1 MIYFAIKTEIELV
14 VLLGCKVLYNTTV
27 GINKKNNLLL
37 NYQLCFALYS
47 ASNSVMRAYN
57 KRLKKYNLTYTQ
69 YLVLLVLWETPGT
82 TLSYL
87 SEKLKLG
94 SGSLSPVLKRMQ
106 NNGLLLKVRSAEDER
121 TINLNLTQKGNEL
134 KETVSKIQEDVS
146 CQTGLTH
153 QDYCDL
159 RDSINE
165 LNKVL
170 ELTDSPRLNIRLS

>member
-1 MIYFAIKTEIELV
+1 M
-14 VLLGCKVLYNTTV
+14 LYTMGVET
-27 GINKKNNLLL
+27 GKKNNLLL
-37 NYQLCFALYS
+37 NHQLCFALYS
-47 ASNSVMRAYN
+47 ACNAVMRAYN
-57 KRLKKYNLTYTQ
+57 KKLGKYNLTYTQ

-106 NNGLLLKVRSAEDER
+106 NNGLLLKIRSAKDGR

-146 CQTGLTH
+146 CQTGLIH

-170 ELTDSPRLNIRLS
+170 ELTDSPRLNLRLS

>member
-1 MIYFAIKTEIELV
+1 M
-14 VLLGCKVLYNTTV
+14 LYTIGVETD
-27 GINKKNNLLL
+27 KKNNLLL
-37 NYQLCFALYS
+37 NHQLCFALYS

-57 KRLKKYNLTYTQ
+57 KRLTKHHLTYTQ

-87 SEKLKLG
+87 SERLKLG

-106 NNGLLLKVRSAEDER
+106 NNGLLLKVRSANDER

-134 KETVSKIQEDVS
+134 KETVSKIQKDVS

-153 QDYCDL
+153 QEYCDL

-170 ELTDSPRLNIRLS
+170 ELTDSPRLSLRLS

>member
-1 MIYFAIKTEIELV
+1 MALS
-14 VLLGCKVLYNTTV
+14 GCKVLYTIGVET
-27 GINKKNNLLL
+27 GKKNNLLL
-37 NYQLCFALYS
+37 NHQLCFALYS

-57 KRLKKYNLTYTQ
+57 KKLTKHHLTYTQ

-106 NNGLLLKVRSAEDER
+106 NNGLLLKVRSAKDER

-146 CQTGLTH
+146 CQTGLSH

-159 RDSINE
+159 RDSIKE

-170 ELTDSPRLNIRLS
+170 ELTDSPRLNLRLS

>member
-1 MIYFAIKTEIELV
+1 MALS
-14 VLLGCKVLYNTTV
+14 GRKVLYTMSVET
-27 GINKKNNLLL
+27 GKKNNLLL
-37 NYQLCFALYS
+37 NHQLCFALYS

-57 KRLKKYNLTYTQ
+57 KRLTKHHLTYTQ

-106 NNGLLLKVRSAEDER
+106 NNGLLLKVRSANDER

-134 KETVSKIQEDVS
+134 KETVSKIQKDVS

-153 QDYCDL
+153 QEYCDL

-170 ELTDSPRLNIRLS
+170 ELTDSPRLSLRLS

>member
-1 MIYFAIKTEIELV
+1 M
-14 VLLGCKVLYNTTV
+14 VLSGCKVLYTMGVET
-27 GINKKNNLLL
+27 GKKNNLLL
-37 NYQLCFALYS
+37 NHQLCFALYS

-57 KRLKKYNLTYTQ
+57 KRLTKHHLTYTQ

-106 NNGLLLKVRSAEDER
+106 NNGLLLKVRSANDER

-134 KETVSKIQEDVS
+134 KETVSKIQKDVS

-153 QDYCDL
+153 QEYCDL

-170 ELTDSPRLNIRLS
+170 ELTDSPRLSLRLS

>member
-1 MIYFAIKTEIELV
+1 M
-14 VLLGCKVLYNTTV
+14 LYTMGVET
-27 GINKKNNLLL
+27 GKKNNLLL
-37 NYQLCFALYS
+37 NHQLCFALYS

-57 KRLKKYNLTYTQ
+57 KRLTKHHSTYTQ

-106 NNGLLLKVRSAEDER
+106 NNGLLLKVRSANDER

-134 KETVSKIQEDVS
+134 KETVSKIQKDVS

-153 QDYCDL
+153 QEYCDL

-170 ELTDSPRLNIRLS
+170 ELTDSPRLSLRLS

>member
-1 MIYFAIKTEIELV
+1 M
-14 VLLGCKVLYNTTV
+14 LYTMGVET
-27 GINKKNNLLL
+27 GKKNNLLL
-37 NYQLCFALYS
+37 NHQLCFALYS

-57 KRLKKYNLTYTQ
+57 KRLTKYHLTYTQ

-106 NNGLLLKVRSAEDER
+106 NNGLLLKVRSAKDER

-146 CQTGLTH
+146 CQTGLSH

-170 ELTDSPRLNIRLS
+170 ELTDSPRLNLRLS

>member
-1 MIYFAIKTEIELV
+1 MALS
-14 VLLGCKVLYNTTV
+14 GRKVLYTMSVET
-27 GINKKNNLLL
+27 GKKNNLLL
-37 NYQLCFALYS
+37 NHQLCFALYS

-57 KRLKKYNLTYTQ
+57 KRLTKHHLTYTQ

-106 NNGLLLKVRSAEDER
+106 NNGLLLKVRSANDER

-134 KETVSKIQEDVS
+134 KETVSKIQKDVS

-170 ELTDSPRLNIRLS
+170 ELTDSPRLSLRLS

>member
-1 MIYFAIKTEIELV
+1 M
-14 VLLGCKVLYNTTV
+14 LYTMGVET
-27 GINKKNNLLL
+27 GKNINLLL
-37 NYQLCFALYS
+37 NHQLCFALYS

-57 KRLKKYNLTYTQ
+57 KRLTKHHLTYTQ
-69 YLVLLVLWETPGT
+69 YLVLLVLWEKPGT

-106 NNGLLLKVRSAEDER
+106 NNGLLLKVRSANDER

-134 KETVSKIQEDVS
+134 KETVSKIQKDVS

-170 ELTDSPRLNIRLS
+170 ELTDSPRLSLRLS

>member
-1 MIYFAIKTEIELV
+1 MALS
-14 VLLGCKVLYNTTV
+14 GRKVLYTMIVET
-27 GINKKNNLLL
+27 GKKNNLLL
-37 NYQLCFALYS
+37 NHQLCFALYS

-57 KRLKKYNLTYTQ
+57 KRLTKHHLTYTQ

-106 NNGLLLKVRSAEDER
+106 NNGLLLKVRSAKDER

-146 CQTGLTH
+146 CQTGLSH

-159 RDSINE
+159 RDSIKE

-170 ELTDSPRLNIRLS
+170 ELTDSPRLNLRLS

>member
-1 MIYFAIKTEIELV
+1 M
-14 VLLGCKVLYNTTV
+14 LYTMGVET
-27 GINKKNNLLL
+27 GKNINLLL
-37 NYQLCFALYS
+37 NHQLCFALYS

-57 KRLKKYNLTYTQ
+57 KRLTKHHLTYTQ

-106 NNGLLLKVRSAEDER
+106 NNGLLLKVRSANDER

-134 KETVSKIQEDVS
+134 KETVSKIQKDVS

-153 QDYCDL
+153 QEYCDL

-170 ELTDSPRLNIRLS
+170 ELTDSPRLSLRLS

>member
-1 MIYFAIKTEIELV
+1 MALS
-14 VLLGCKVLYNTTV
+14 GRKVLYTMSVET
-27 GINKKNNLLL
+27 GKKNNLLL
-37 NYQLCFALYS
+37 NHQLCFALYS

-57 KRLKKYNLTYTQ
+57 KRLTKHHLTYTQ

-106 NNGLLLKVRSAEDER
+106 NNGLLLKVRSANDER

-134 KETVSKIQEDVS
+134 KETVSKIQKDVS

-153 QDYCDL
+153 QEYCDL

-170 ELTDSPRLNIRLS
+170 ELTDSPRLNLRLS

>member
-1 MIYFAIKTEIELV
+1 MALS
-14 VLLGCKVLYNTTV
+14 GRKVLYTMSVET
-27 GINKKNNLLL
+27 GKKNNLLL
-37 NYQLCFALYS
+37 NHQLCFALYS

-57 KRLKKYNLTYTQ
+57 KRLTKHHLTYTQ

-106 NNGLLLKVRSAEDER
+106 NNGLLLKVRSANDER

-134 KETVSKIQEDVS
+134 KETVSKIQKDVS

-170 ELTDSPRLNIRLS
+170 ELTDSPRLNLRLS

>member
-1 MIYFAIKTEIELV
+1 MGVET
-14 VLLGCKVLYNTTV
+14 G
-27 GINKKNNLLL
+27 KKNNLLL
-37 NYQLCFALYS
+37 NHQLCFALYS

-57 KRLKKYNLTYTQ
+57 KRLTKHHLTYTQ

-106 NNGLLLKVRSAEDER
+106 NNGLLLKVRSANDER

-134 KETVSKIQEDVS
+134 KETVSKIQEG
-146 CQTGLTH
+146 C
-153 QDYCDL
+153 
-159 RDSINE
+159 
-165 LNKVL
+165 
-170 ELTDSPRLNIRLS
+170 

>member
-1 MIYFAIKTEIELV
+1 M
-14 VLLGCKVLYNTTV
+14 LYTMGVET
-27 GINKKNNLLL
+27 GKKNNLLL
-37 NYQLCFALYS
+37 NHQLCFALYS

-57 KRLKKYNLTYTQ
+57 KRLTKHHLTYTQ

-106 NNGLLLKVRSAEDER
+106 NNGLLLKVRSAKDER

-146 CQTGLTH
+146 CETGLSH

-159 RDSINE
+159 RDSIKE

-170 ELTDSPRLNIRLS
+170 ELTDSLRLNLRLS